1 MALEMFDPKWIGAD
15 LFCDG
20 LGGPIGTCVL
30 GDDGPA
36 MISDIAPDAED
47 ARRLALC
54 AAERSGWRF
63 DITMQ
68 RWLCPACL
76 AALAAGATV
85 SDEPR

>member
-1 MALEMFDPKWIGAD
+1 MALELFDPKWIGAD

-20 LGGPIGTCVL
+20 LGEFGECVL
-30 GDDGPA
+30 GDDGPD
-36 MISDIAPDAED
+36 MVTDIAPSETD

-63 DITMQ
+63 DMQMQ

-76 AALAAGATV
+76 AAQGARANV
-85 SDEPR
+85 SREPQ